1 MIKVTV
7 LILTLCHFALPAMEG
22 NEEFKPSEWVN
33 RRLGTLLAESQS
45 PTCNE
50 FNFEVRQLKYAFV
63 KEYVEKYNEQQ
74 GILSDLLRETGGVI
88 SATTDPELAQK
99 DSNKFLCINPL
110 ECTANQID
118 ARWQSIHHADC
129 KYISA
134 NVAKNGCYIKG
145 SPVS

>member
-1 MIKVTV
+1 MIKITV
-7 LILTLCHFALPAMEG
+7 LVLTFCPFALRSMEG
-22 NEEFKPSEWVN
+22 NEEFRPSEWVD
-33 RRLGTLLAESQS
+33 RRLGSLLAESQS

-50 FNFEVRQLKYAFV
+50 FNFQIRELKYVFV
-63 KEYVEKYNEQQ
+63 KKYVEKYNEEQ
-74 GILSDLLRETGGVI
+74 GILSDLLHETGGVI

-110 ECTANQID
+110 MCTARQID
-118 ARWQSIHHADC
+118 ERWDRIHQADC

-134 NVAKNGCYIKG
+134 NVAKNGCYVKG